1 MVLDRHQIVQNS
13 EAVKMEGRQL
23 CYYNNRAQESEDSI
37 SLDIDRLY
45 HMYIKM

>member
-13 EAVKMEGRQL
+13 EAAKEEGRQL
-23 CYYNNRAQESEDSI
+23 CYFNNRAQEIEDSN

-45 HMYIKM
+45 LPQEY